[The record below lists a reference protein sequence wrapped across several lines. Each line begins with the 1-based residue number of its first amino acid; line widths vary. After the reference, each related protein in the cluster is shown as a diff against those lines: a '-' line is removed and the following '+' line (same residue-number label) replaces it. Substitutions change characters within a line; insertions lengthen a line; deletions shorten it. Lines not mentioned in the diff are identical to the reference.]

1 MRHIGLIA
9 AELRRRCGVPTTK
22 KEIMAELRGVDGLRA
37 KAATEYLPAVQR
49 EQARQGT
56 ARKARGDW
64 SRYRTPDKFIAPWKR
79 GTLDERLCKRA
90 AASFP
95 RLMKFGAAGGGSIR
109 FGLTA
114 LPAEVGYQVSMSS
127 NRDTYAKSSKWGHAE
142 AAEDH
147 HYITL
152 PRAYMSRV
160 VRRGL
165 AVVDGM
171 PTLDAAILDAPE
183 GVELYAARWARQGRG
198 YKVETDT
205 GYIARSGRNTYH
217 AATVAAALR
226 GLQRKTDGVKL
237 TGPTMARLAELH
249 GSAWVPLA
257 AVRAV
262 GACDY
267 GIRSWVERTGMR
279 AQYEAGGATVAE
291 VAAGYAVCPAPEAR
305 AAVLYAI
312 RQARRAA

>member
-1 MRHIGLIA
+1 VA
-9 AELRRRCGVPTTK
+9 S
-22 KEIMAELRGVDGLRA
+22 
-37 KAATEYLPAVQR
+37 
-49 EQARQGT
+49 
-56 ARKARGDW
+56 RKARQDVRNVDGWGPDHK
-64 SRYRTPDKFIAPWKR
+64 YRTPLKFLAPWKL

-90 AASFP
+90 AAHFP
-95 RLMKFGAAGGGSIR
+95 RRMKQGAAGGGSIK

-114 LPAEVGYQVSMSS
+114 LPSEVGYSVVMGS
-127 NRDTYAKSSKWGHAE
+127 NRDTYAKSSKWGHAA

-152 PRAYMSRV
+152 PRAYISRV

-165 AVVDGM
+165 EVVDGLV
-171 PTLDAAILDAPE
+171 TLDAAALDAPE
-183 GVELYAARWARQGRG
+183 GVELFAAKWARQGRG
-198 YKVETDT
+198 YQVETDS

-217 AATVAAALR
+217 AATVKAALD

-237 TGPTMARLAELH
+237 AGPTMARLAELH